1 MKKLITI
8 VLAAT
13 MLILPTQATAQEVP
27 PDKAQHN
34 GSVIVGVVL
43 GVMVVAVGTVIIA
56 GVKKM
61 CKNLPKLPAN
71 TKTNMPPGITNYH
84 ARIDDDSAITNQS
97 GLVMFQESQDTV
109 MWQEALT
116 VNFDDG
122 MNATVSRAGQV
133 LSTNVQCYVVPGSNG
148 EVTLY
153 YDLREFSL
161 TDKPVAFFR
170 LLSH

>member
-1 MKKLITI
+1 MKKIIT
-8 VLAAT
+8 LSLSAA
-13 MLILPTQATAQEVP
+13 MLFLPLQVTAQEVP

-61 CKNLPKLPAN
+61 CKNLPKLPNN
-71 TKTNMPPGITNYH
+71 TKTNTPPYITNYH
-84 ARIDDDSAITNQS
+84 AKLDDDFVGTNQPQAI
-97 GLVMFQESQDTV
+97 MFQESPDTLK
-109 MWQEALT
+109 WQEALT
-116 VNFDDG
+116 VTFDDA

-133 LSTNVQCYVVPGSNG
+133 LSTNVQCYLVPGSNG
-148 EVTLY
+148 EATLY